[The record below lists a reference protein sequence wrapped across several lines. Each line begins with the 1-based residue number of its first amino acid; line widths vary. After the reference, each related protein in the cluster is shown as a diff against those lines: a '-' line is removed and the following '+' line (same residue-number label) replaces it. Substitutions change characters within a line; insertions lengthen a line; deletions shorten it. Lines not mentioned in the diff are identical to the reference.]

1 MKPAQSRMSYSDTI
15 QQPSPLPFGDL
26 KTVLFEGTSCWVVL
40 DEQVAVG

>member
-15 QQPSPLPFGDL
+15 QQLSSLPFCDL
-26 KTVLFEGTSCWVVL
+26 QNVLFEGTSCWVVL